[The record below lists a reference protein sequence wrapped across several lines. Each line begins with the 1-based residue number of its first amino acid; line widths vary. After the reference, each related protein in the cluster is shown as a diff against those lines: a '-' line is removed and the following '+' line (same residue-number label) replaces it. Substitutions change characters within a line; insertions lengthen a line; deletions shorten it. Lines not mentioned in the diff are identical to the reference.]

1 MAMIQIKRHNLKDI
15 VKKHITDV
23 KDYIRLDHFT
33 NYEKNIIENLLEK
46 ILGAKPN
53 EFDSIIQLT
62 NCIGSKKIK
71 AAFIGS
77 QVSNW
82 ENDGKSYGYGKFSDK
97 NNKDYNAYTLAE
109 ALQVNVCPYCNKN
122 YTYTVQSELGKS
134 IRPQFDHFICK
145 KKHPILGLSFY
156 DLIPS
161 CSDCNSSLKLTT
173 HFKLQD
179 YLHPYFDDFNTIKRF
194 STNQLLSLVNKEEDF
209 SIIFENI
216 NNNEYQNLILES
228 KADNIISEFALEE
241 VYNKHKDIVLE
252 LIDKYHA
259 YNNSAIEVILKD
271 TKIFSSKA
279 DLERLITCGYMID
292 EDLDKRPLSKMTKD
306 IYEQL
311 KLL

>member
-1 MAMIQIKRHNLKDI
+1 MIQIKRHNLEDI
-15 VKKHITDV
+15 VKKHITNA

-33 NYEKNIIENLLEK
+33 NYEKNIIENLLET

-62 NCIGSKKIK
+62 NCIDSKKIK

-77 QVSNW
+77 QVSDW
-82 ENDGKSYGYGKFSDK
+82 TKEGKSCGYGKFSDK
-97 NNKDYNAYTLAE
+97 NNKGYNAYTLAKS
-109 ALQVNVCPYCNKN
+109 LQVNVCPYCNKN
-122 YTYTVQSELGKS
+122 YTYTVKAESGKS
-134 IRPQFDHFICK
+134 VRPQFDHFICK

-156 DLIPS
+156 NLIPS
-161 CSDCNSSLKLTT
+161 CSDCNASLKSTT
-173 HFKLQD
+173 HFELQH

-194 STNQLLSLVNKEEDF
+194 STDQLLSLINKEEDF
-209 SIIFENI
+209 SIVFENI
-216 NNNEYQNLILES
+216 DSDKNKNGIS
-228 KADNIISEFALEE
+228 KANNIISAFALEE
-241 VYNKHKDIVLE
+241 IYNKHKDIVLE
-252 LIDKYHA
+252 LVDKYHA

-271 TKIFSSKA
+271 TKIFNSKA